1 MLFSNNFLSIL
12 TKPTRLTYH
21 NPTLI
26 DHIYTNSFSQQVIS
40 GIATIDISDHLI
52 SYIIFSV
59 YFVLLIL
66 QLKLKEQGMSFR
78 DYSSFNEELYKNDIS
93 VIDWNAIYSY
103 FEKGCRK
110 KCARDNP
117 ER

>member
-1 MLFSNNFLSIL
+1 MLYSNNFLPIL

-21 NPTLI
+21 NATLI
-26 DHIYTNSFSQQVIS
+26 DHIYTNSFNQQVIS
-40 GIATIDISDHLI
+40 GIATIDISDHLP
-52 SYIIFSV
+52 IFCVTDTS
-59 YFVLLIL
+59 IKI
-66 QLKLKEQGMSFR
+66 QKQTMSFR
-78 DYSSFNEELYKNDIS
+78 DHSSFNEELYKSDIS
-93 VIDWNAIYSY
+93 AIDWNAIYIY